1 MRIALLKNN
10 KIYNTDLPLKINGSF
25 WIEDRDIN
33 NLKRNLLN
41 IEAKDGKWY
50 ITDTKY
56 IYQVKT

>member
-41 IEAKDGKWY
+41 IEAKDGNGGLKV
-50 ITDTKY
+50 ILT
-56 IYQVKT
+56 